1 MRGSIGSDLFKVIAA
16 AFIGPAVS
24 LGQFVYAPVRTLFT
38 WNWELTVVFAVCLGI
53 FTWVFRRLK
62 IDSVGEKRE
71 HVLAFNSKYLSAN
84 GIVRVCPLFPSIA
97 KLLLVATI
105 MLCLSYTLSFTH
117 FPPIATRNRMTS
129 VHLAAAFGGSLLFAC
144 FCSICLSVA
153 DAYRF
158 RNRALFVL
166 ALYMSLV
173 VAYRFS
179 IQLDFCEAWQDQRSF
194 WTNAI
199 EKLPDMKEGTI
210 VFVLDHD
217 LQRTRYIAS
226 NSWADDLLLRQ
237 ILTFPKQWKNP
248 PQLFVVDD
256 RWTESVFRE
265 GHTLKWAV
273 GWSGGNWDVLQNA
286 NVILLEMETGKLMRR
301 FGVINIGGEELEL
314 KPLSPEVSR
323 DWQKG
328 PMYSYLI
335 DETRY
340 PRVR

>member
-1 MRGSIGSDLFKVIAA
+1 
-16 AFIGPAVS
+16 
-24 LGQFVYAPVRTLFT
+24 
-38 WNWELTVVFAVCLGI
+38 
-53 FTWVFRRLK
+53 
-62 IDSVGEKRE
+62 
-71 HVLAFNSKYLSAN
+71 
-84 GIVRVCPLFPSIA
+84 
-97 KLLLVATI
+97 
-105 MLCLSYTLSFTH
+105 
-117 FPPIATRNRMTS
+117 
-129 VHLAAAFGGSLLFAC
+129 
-144 FCSICLSVA
+144 
-153 DAYRF
+153 
-158 RNRALFVL
+158 
-166 ALYMSLV
+166 
-173 VAYRFS
+173 
-179 IQLDFCEAWQDQRSF
+179 
-194 WTNAI
+194 
-199 EKLPDMKEGTI
+199 MKEGTI